1 MDGWMDGSTD
11 FYRSI
16 SERSEENLRKARE
29 RSTPSSYGNRMAM
42 IERFTCNSILF
53 PSDDFECSM
62 LGLGML
68 LGLVRTLLLCSGW
81 KSSSSCWFNK
91 IFNILCLFWLS
102 VSLLVLSWVSS
113 LALPPLVNK
122 FLSLPDSVDTT
133 LFWVSTTVAVVWG
146 GCATAGVP
154 ATEAGLVLPLFPS
167 MTDWLAVVG
176 QPAALLFPS
185 SCLLGVNP
193 GAAPFA
199 LTLLLAAL
207 LVNEEVDSWSG
218 LREKE
223 LLKVW
228 AALAEV
234 GLNARRG
241 LQWGATAE
249 LEKVPWGLGDVGA
262 GWEDGREFGGPL
274 ALDSG
279 LSAHPLLLSKSQV
292 ELGNSSNSK
301 SMFPEKWLNG
311 LLVVVSDG
319 RGLHDSAALNTIEL
333 EGVAPA
339 VPACDDV
346 PANPR
351 LLIPLT
357 WPFRCATAD
366 ISGPPTLLLL
376 LPLLLLLLFAQRL
389 LECPEHTLLLES
401 WPPSIGVKSLSLSWT
416 RNKTTHVFN
425 QLTINVLFFC
435 LI

>member
-1 MDGWMDGSTD
+1 MRSSWKQSDWHQSDTSWNFWMPM
-11 FYRSI
+11 I
-16 SERSEENLRKARE
+16 SL
-29 RSTPSSYGNRMAM
+29 
-42 IERFTCNSILF
+42 FTCSSILF
-53 PSDDFECSM
+53 PSEDFECSM
-62 LGLGML
+62 LGFGML
-68 LGLVRTLLLCSGW
+68 LGLVRTLLLWSGW

-91 IFNILCLFWLS
+91 IFNILCLFSLS
-102 VSLLVLSWVSS
+102 ESLFALSWLSS
-113 LALPPLVNK
+113 LALAPLVNK

-133 LFWVSTTVAVVWG
+133 LFWVSITVPVEPVWPAAAAAAAAA
-146 GCATAGVP
+146 ATAAVP
-154 ATEAGLVLPLFPS
+154 VTEVALLLALLAS
-167 MTDWLAVVG
+167 MADWLVVEH
-176 QPAALLFPS
+176 PVFPS

-193 GAAPFA
+193 AAPLA
-199 LTLLLAAL
+199 LTLLVAL
-207 LVNEEVDSWSG
+207 LVKEDVCDSWSG
-218 LREKE
+218 LKGNE

-228 AALAEV
+228 AALPEV

-249 LEKVPWGLGDVGA
+249 LEENVPWGLGDVGA

-279 LSAHPLLLSKSQV
+279 LSAHPLLLSKSHV
-292 ELGNSSNSK
+292 ELGKSSNSK

-311 LLVVVSDG
+311 LLVLSDG
-319 RGLHDSAALNTIEL
+319 RGLQDSAALNTIEFDD
-333 EGVAPA
+333 VAA
-339 VPACDDV
+339 VPVCDDV

-357 WPFRCATAD
+357 WPFRCATD

-416 RNKTTHVFN
+416 RNKTTHVFGSYHKKH
-425 QLTINVLFFC
+425 FFSV
-435 LI
+435 